1 MLPGHMWSGEDKAE
15 SRPLQ
20 PPALAHVAVST
31 GPRCIPGPG
40 MILDRGLRDASGDR
54 ERLVCPATS
63 SLPWSSPAT
72 PGAKQTQPFPA
83 PGGAGS
89 LSPSINSPGALAS
102 VTQGAEAQAREGSAG
117 LEGVKPTGSAWAPA
131 VASGRVARIC
141 RLPALGAT
149 EAALREIKGSLAA
162 CHAARASHAGAPGE
176 AGGGGQEQ
184 AGCSPDTDGQGGAAL
199 PDPVPSWGQ
208 QCTAGSVAWE
218 LGLHPG

>member
-1 MLPGHMWSGEDKAE
+1 MWSGEDKAE

-40 MILDRGLRDASGDR
+40 MILDRGLRDASGDQ

-102 VTQGAEAQAREGSAG
+102 VTQGAEAQARQGSAG

-131 VASGRVARIC
+131 VASGRWRGFA
-141 RLPALGAT
+141 
-149 EAALREIKGSLAA
+149 GSLHWGLRRLLSGRSKAA
-162 CHAARASHAGAPGE
+162 WLPVMQPGPPTQAPRGR

-199 PDPVPSWGQ
+199 PDLVPSWGQ